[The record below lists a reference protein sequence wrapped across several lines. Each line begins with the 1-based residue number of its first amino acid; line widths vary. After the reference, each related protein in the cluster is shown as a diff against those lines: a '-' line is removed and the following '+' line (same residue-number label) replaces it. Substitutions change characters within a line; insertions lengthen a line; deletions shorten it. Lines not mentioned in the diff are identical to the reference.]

1 MVDQNHAR
9 PDILARVLLHD
20 VSPNTPFIFVFGS
33 NLAGRH
39 GKGAAL
45 TAKQDYGAVY
55 GQGEGLQ
62 GSAYAIPTKD
72 WNLCRL
78 PLKSIE
84 FYVNRFIEHARANP
98 ENRYYVTRIG
108 CGLAG
113 FRDQDIG
120 PLFKL
125 ASQNCTLPSEW
136 SIYLHDH
143 SH

>member
-1 MVDQNHAR
+1 MNTEAR
-9 PDILARVLLHD
+9 PDIAARVLLHD

-33 NLAGRH
+33 NLSGRH

-45 TAKQDYGAVY
+45 TAKQDYGAIY

-62 GSAYAIPTKD
+62 GSSYGIPTKD
-72 WNLCRL
+72 RNLCIL

-84 FYVNRFIEHARANP
+84 FYVNRFIQHARANP

-113 FRDQDIG
+113 FKDHDIG

-125 ASQNCTLPSEW
+125 APQNCALPSEW
-136 SIYLHDH
+136 FPYLHEH
-143 SH
+143 SS